1 MIRSIPILNTAR
13 LRLAGMRPEDFDR
26 YARMWADPDVV
37 QFIGGR
43 PKTRG
48 EAWDAFL
55 RNAGHWQ
62 MTGFG
67 QWGVILQKTRELIGQ
82 AGFFYTSRDLGEDFD
97 PYPEAGWILSPEM
110 QGQGLGREAVQ
121 AAHDW
126 FDRIIPGRL
135 VAMVSP
141 ENERSLRLAGALGYR
156 EMRRSEFGGDPVV
169 LLRRDGPPAHN

>member
-1 MIRSIPILNTAR
+1 
-13 LRLAGMRPEDFDR
+13 
-26 YARMWADPDVV
+26 
-37 QFIGGR
+37 
-43 PKTRG
+43 
-48 EAWDAFL
+48 
-55 RNAGHWQ
+55 
-62 MTGFG
+62 
-67 QWGVILQKTRELIGQ
+67 
-82 AGFFYTSRDLGEDFD
+82 
-97 PYPEAGWILSPEM
+97 M
-110 QGQGLGREAVQ
+110 QGLGLGREAVQ